1 MLTFKGL
8 KCPLKH
14 LSTNIMYKWRIVEYL
29 SGLQSIIKSLLTFGV
44 GAVVCG
50 YSLDEI
56 RYF

>member
-29 SGLQSIIKSLLTFGV
+29 SGLQSIIKSLLTFGI

-56 RYF
+56 